1 MATAPATQP
10 RTLVDERVCAQ
21 SLNKSIG
28 WLRKDRLTKRI
39 VPFVR
44 VGASIRYDLDRVHA
58 IFAEEGGP
66 ARAAA

>member
-1 MATAPATQP
+1 MATQP
-10 RTLVDERVCAQ
+10 APQSRTLVDERVCAL

-58 IFAEEGGP
+58 SFAEEGGP
-66 ARAAA
+66 KARA